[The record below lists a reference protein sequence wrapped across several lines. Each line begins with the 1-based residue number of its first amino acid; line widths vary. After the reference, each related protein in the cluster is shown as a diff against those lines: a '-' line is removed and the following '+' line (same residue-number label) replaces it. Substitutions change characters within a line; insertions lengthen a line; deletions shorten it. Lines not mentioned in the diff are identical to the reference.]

1 MATTLVNNSS
11 SPTGGS
17 LWNLPN
23 RITAARIFVSLF
35 LFVALHFGRYDIGL
49 ALFILAA
56 GTDWVDGYIA
66 RSRNLVTQL
75 GRILDPLAD
84 KILICGTFVFL
95 AADPASQVPAWMAV
109 VVMARELIVTVIRSF
124 LEQQG
129 RDFSANMPGKLKMV
143 FQCAFAVASLMLL
156 HWQPDPPAWLP
167 YTVSALAWLA
177 TFSTIYSGS
186 IYIRA
191 AGRILPDL

>member
-1 MATTLVNNSS
+1 LSTTSNETV
-11 SPTGGS
+11 
-17 LWNLPN
+17 WNLPN
-23 RITAARIFVSLF
+23 RITAARIAVSL
-35 LFVALHFGRYDIGL
+35 LVFVAMQWHAYGVAL

-84 KILICGTFVFL
+84 KILICGTFIFL
-95 AADPASQVPAWMAV
+95 AAVPASQIAAWMAV
-109 VVMARELIVTVIRSF
+109 VMVARELIVTVIRSF

-143 FQCAFAVASLMLL
+143 FQCTCAAASLYLL
-156 HWQPDPPAWLP
+156 ARGGESPDALGPIVLG
-167 YTVSALAWLA
+167 LAWLA
-177 TFSTIYSGS
+177 TLSTIYSGA
-186 IYIRA
+186 IYVSA
-191 AGRILPDL
+191 AAKPAAPN